1 MRHLRHLVVAVVVP
15 ALILGVFTVSA
26 VFAGG
31 PQGKSDVCHHAGFKY
46 VEINVSNNAV
56 PAHLRHGD
64 VLPDEYGNCPS

>member
-1 MRHLRHLVVAVVVP
+1 MKHLRHLVVAVVVP

-31 PQGKSDVCHHAGFKY
+31 PQGKSDVCHHAAHKY

-56 PAHLRHGD
+56 PAHLAHGD
-64 VLPDEYGNCPS
+64 VLPDEYGDCPS